1 MPHVQLPDCRLH
13 YVEHGSGAEALV
25 LIGGFV
31 STHRWWLPTL
41 ERLPEADYRAYALDL
56 RATGESDD
64 IATGHT
70 LAQYA
75 EDLQHFADAVGLDRF
90 TLVAHSL
97 GGGIALQ
104 YALEHQD
111 RLKALVL
118 HDPLAASGTRLTQDV
133 TDWINAQCGN
143 PEGIRAVILGGF
155 AKPPADTRYVDQL
168 VEDGVRWGEPIY
180 LGTME
185 EMARFNVAPRLGE
198 ITVPT
203 LVTWGDKDTVIP
215 FEAIVEIFTGIPGCG
230 LEVWHGVGHN
240 ALIEIPD
247 RFVETLTAFI
257 AEATE
262 QGQQAAQAAESQVA
276 NPT

>member
-1 MPHVQLPDCRLH
+1 MPHVQLPDCRMH
-13 YVEHGSGAEALV
+13 YLERGSGAEALV
-25 LIGGFV
+25 FVGGFV
-31 STHRWWLPTL
+31 SSHRWWLPVL
-41 ERLPEADYRAYALDL
+41 ERLPEGDYRACAIDL
-56 RATGESDD
+56 RGTGESDD

-70 LAQYA
+70 MAQYA
-75 EDLQHFADAVGLDRF
+75 EDLHRFTESLGLERY

-118 HDPLAASGTRLTQDV
+118 HDPLAASGTRLDQGV
-133 TDWINAQCGN
+133 TDWINAQCRN
-143 PEGIRAVILGGF
+143 PEGIRAIILGGF
-155 AKPPADTRYVDQL
+155 ARLPDDARYVDQL

-180 LGTME
+180 LGTMA
-185 EMARFNVAPRLGE
+185 EMARFNVTPRLGE
-198 ITVPT
+198 IAVPT
-203 LVTWGDKDTVIP
+203 LVAWGDRDTVIP
-215 FEAIVEIFTGIPGCG
+215 FAAIVELFTGIPGCG

-257 AEATE
+257 AEAGRRE
-262 QGQQAAQAAESQVA
+262 AQAAGAQPA
-276 NPT
+276 NPA